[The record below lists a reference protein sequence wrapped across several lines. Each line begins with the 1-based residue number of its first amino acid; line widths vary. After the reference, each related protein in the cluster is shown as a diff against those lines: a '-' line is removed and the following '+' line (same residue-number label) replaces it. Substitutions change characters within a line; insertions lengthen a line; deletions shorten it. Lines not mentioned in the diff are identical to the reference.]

1 MYLPGDGDVKLVK
14 KFAADGTEFMI
25 EEGIAKAFDRVSP
38 TLGSKLQ
45 ALVAGIRTI
54 ERTRPGEKCIGGCAH
69 PSRVTHVCLWP
80 GLAKVSACRGC
91 SHAR

>member
-54 ERTRPGEKCIGGCAH
+54 ERTRPGEKCIGACAH
-69 PSRVTHVCLWP
+69 PSRVAHVFLWP
-80 GLAKVSACRGC
+80 GPAKASACRGC